1 MKNLLTKSNVRNFNS
16 LSASLFKED
25 ISLNHV

>member
-1 MKNLLTKSNVRNFNS
+1 LTKSNVRNFNS